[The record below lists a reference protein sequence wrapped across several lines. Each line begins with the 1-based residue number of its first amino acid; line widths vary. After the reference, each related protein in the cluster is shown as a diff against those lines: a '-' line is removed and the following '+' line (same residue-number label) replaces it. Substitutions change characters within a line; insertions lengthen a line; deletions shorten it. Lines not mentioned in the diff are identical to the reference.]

1 MYKELLFKSPYHGTP
16 EYYYNQYLRE
26 HQVKQNKGQRG
37 RDTERTKT
45 YRAEWNFYDTNGY
58 GREFDSIAEVQKYI
72 NKITKSKTY
81 RKLWQEAYESRKE
94 KDFGA
99 IFRGTQV
106 SVSAKQRNGAGNAG
120 LAYVEE
126 NRIVLD
132 TKTGMNE
139 YTVLHELA
147 HCVGHPHHGRSFR
160 KTVVRLTS
168 RFMGTAAA
176 TALKKEFKQR
186 KLSYGDARKP
196 KTFDQW
202 VAAKA
207 RMVNI
212 TENNSLLLKQ
222 SKVQLLY

>member
-1 MYKELLFKSPYHGTP
+1 MYNFFDRPYYGTP
-16 EYYYNQYLRE
+16 EHQYNEYLRE
-26 HQVKQNKGQRG
+26 HKNKQNRGERG
-37 RDTERTKT
+37 RDSERLKT
-45 YRAEWNFYDTNGY
+45 YRAEWAFYETNGY

-72 NKITKSKTY
+72 NKVTKSKTY

-106 SVSAKQRNGAGNAG
+106 SVTPKKRNGAGNAG
-120 LAYVEE
+120 MAYVDR
-126 NRIVLD
+126 NLIVLD

-160 KTVVRLTS
+160 RTLVKLTS
-168 RFMGTAAA
+168 RFMGVDAA
-176 TALKKEFKQR
+176 TALKVEFKER
-186 KLSYGDARKP
+186 KLPYGDARKP

-202 VAAKA
+202 MAAKT
-207 RMVNI
+207 RMENI
-212 TENNSLLLKQ
+212 RNGS
-222 SKVQLLY
+222 

>member
-1 MYKELLFKSPYHGTP
+1 MYDELLFKSPYHGTP

-26 HQVKQNKGQRG
+26 HQVKQNKGERG

-45 YRAEWNFYDTNGY
+45 YRAEWALYDTNGY
-58 GREFDSIAEVQKYI
+58 GREFDSIAEVQKYV
-72 NKITKSKTY
+72 TKVCNSKTY
-81 RKLWQEAYESRKE
+81 TKMWMEAYESRKE

-99 IFRGTQV
+99 ILRGTKV
-106 SVSAKQRNGAGNAG
+106 RVSAKESRNGSGNAG

-132 TKTGMNE
+132 THTGMNE

-160 KTVVRLTS
+160 RTVVKLTS
-168 RFMGTAAA
+168 RFMGTEAAN
-176 TALKKEFKQR
+176 ALKKEFKER
-186 KLSYGDARKP
+186 KLPYGEPRKP

-202 VAAKA
+202 ISAKA
-207 RMVNI
+207 RMEKIRNV
-212 TENNSLLLKQ
+212 
-222 SKVQLLY
+222 

>member
-1 MYKELLFKSPYHGTP
+1 MYNELLFDRPYHGTP

-26 HQVKQNKGQRG
+26 HQVKQNKGARG

-45 YRAEWNFYDTNGY
+45 YRAEWEFYIENGY
-58 GREFDSIAEVQKYI
+58 GREFETIAEVQKYV
-72 NKITKSKTY
+72 NKVTKSKTY
-81 RKLWQEAYESRKE
+81 RRLWQEAYESRKD

-106 SVSAKQRNGAGNAG
+106 SVAPKQRNGAGKAG
-120 LAYVEE
+120 IAYVE
-126 NRIVLD
+126 NNHIVLD

-160 KTVVRLTS
+160 QTLVKLTS
-168 RFMGTAAA
+168 RFMGTEAAN
-176 TALKKEFKQR
+176 ALKVEFKQR
-186 KLSYGDARKP
+186 KLPYGEARKP

-202 VAAKA
+202 MAAKA
-207 RMVNI
+207 RMEKIRNG
-212 TENNSLLLKQ
+212 
-222 SKVQLLY
+222 